1 MIILKNTRKIIAAI
15 TLFLVFPSLQAQSTS
30 VEMADLFRE
39 QGKIYVVIAVI
50 FVLFAALITYLFVV
64 DRKVKKLEDKVDELD
79 QE

>member
-1 MIILKNTRKIIAAI
+1 MIILKSIRKFIAAI
-15 TLFLVFPSLQAQSTS
+15 PMFLVLPSLQAQNTS

-50 FVLFAALITYLFVV
+50 LVLFAALITYLFVV